1 MNNEQHLLD
10 EYIEAHTTN
19 DDAVLAELYRTTHL
33 HVMNPRMASG
43 PVQGQ
48 FLQFIVQMLKPKRI
62 LEIGTFTG
70 YSSICLA
77 KALPEGGLLTTIEAN
92 VEYEEIIRKYF
103 DKAQVTNK
111 IDLIFGDAKQVI
123 PNLPDGFDLVFID
136 ADKIS
141 YIIIPIILAIILE
154 DPGALM
160 VVLEALHRLDLAVDL
175 HHVVLELS
183 AVACAPEDVVVA
195 VACLK
200 HARVDAVD
208 AFNVLFKHCVWAFR
222 FFGNS
227 NANAETTSSLCGIRE
242 IEVVFA
248 VLALHAVGSPH
259 TVGCRVAPG
268 NVLLVD
274 DFTVV
279 SPVGQVFR

>member
-19 DDAVLAELYRTTHL
+19 ADAVLAELYRETHL

-48 FLQFIVQMLKPKRI
+48 FLQFIVQMLQPKRV

-70 YSSICLA
+70 YSAICLA
-77 KALPEGGLLTTIEAN
+77 KNLPEGGRLTTIEAN

-123 PNLPDGFDLVFID
+123 PTLTDGFDLVFID

-141 YIIIPIILAIILE
+141 YPTYYDLVIDKVNVGGFILADNVIWE
-154 DPGALM
+154 GK
-160 VVLEALHRLDLAVDL
+160 VL
-175 HHVVLELS
+175 
-183 AVACAPEDVVVA
+183 
-195 VACLK
+195 
-200 HARVDAVD
+200 
-208 AFNVLFKHCVWAFR
+208 
-222 FFGNS
+222 
-227 NANAETTSSLCGIRE
+227 NANTKERDTQAIITFNDK
-242 IEVVFA
+242 VQND
-248 VLALHAVGSPH
+248 P
-259 TVGCRVAPG
+259 RVE
-268 NVLLVD
+268 NVLLPIRDGLMMV
-274 DFTVV
+274 
-279 SPVGQVFR
+279 RKIR

>member
-19 DDAVLAELYRTTHL
+19 ADAVLAELYRETHL

-48 FLQFIVQMLKPKRI
+48 FLQFIVQMLKPKRV

-70 YSSICLA
+70 YSTICLA
-77 KALPEGGLLTTIEAN
+77 KKLPEGGRLTTIEAN
-92 VEYEEIIRKYF
+92 VEYEEIIQKHF

-141 YIIIPIILAIILE
+141 YPTYYDLVIDKVNAGGFILADNVIWE
-154 DPGALM
+154 GK
-160 VVLEALHRLDLAVDL
+160 VL
-175 HHVVLELS
+175 
-183 AVACAPEDVVVA
+183 
-195 VACLK
+195 
-200 HARVDAVD
+200 
-208 AFNVLFKHCVWAFR
+208 
-222 FFGNS
+222 
-227 NANAETTSSLCGIRE
+227 NANTKERDTQAIITFNNK
-242 IEVVFA
+242 VQND
-248 VLALHAVGSPH
+248 P
-259 TVGCRVAPG
+259 RVE
-268 NVLLVD
+268 NVLLPIRDGLMMV
-274 DFTVV
+274 
-279 SPVGQVFR
+279 RKIR

>member
-19 DDAVLAELYRTTHL
+19 ADAVLAELYRETHL

-48 FLQFIVQMLKPKRI
+48 FLQFIVQMLKPKRV

-70 YSSICLA
+70 YSAICLA
-77 KALPEGGLLTTIEAN
+77 KKLPEGGRLTTIEAN

-123 PNLPDGFDLVFID
+123 PNLTDGFDLVFID

-141 YIIIPIILAIILE
+141 YPTYYDLVIDKVNVGGFILADNVIWE
-154 DPGALM
+154 GK
-160 VVLEALHRLDLAVDL
+160 VL
-175 HHVVLELS
+175 
-183 AVACAPEDVVVA
+183 
-195 VACLK
+195 
-200 HARVDAVD
+200 
-208 AFNVLFKHCVWAFR
+208 
-222 FFGNS
+222 
-227 NANAETTSSLCGIRE
+227 NANTEERNTQAIITFNDK
-242 IEVVFA
+242 VQND
-248 VLALHAVGSPH
+248 P
-259 TVGCRVAPG
+259 RVE
-268 NVLLVD
+268 NVLLPIRDGLMMV
-274 DFTVV
+274 
-279 SPVGQVFR
+279 RKNR